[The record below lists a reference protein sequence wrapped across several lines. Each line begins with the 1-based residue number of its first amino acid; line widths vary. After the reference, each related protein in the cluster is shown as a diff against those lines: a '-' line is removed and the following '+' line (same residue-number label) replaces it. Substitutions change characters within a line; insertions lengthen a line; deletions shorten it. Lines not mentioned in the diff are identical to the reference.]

1 MDELL
6 IWAPEGVLGELRKI
20 DASLP
25 LYSRVDTVDD
35 WYNDGGVLVLGYE
48 MFRGLINNTK
58 RKGTERGAI
67 DEEQHT
73 QVLKQLTDGPNVIIA
88 DEAHK
93 LKNAAAAVTV
103 AASQF
108 RSRTRIALTGS
119 PLANNVEEYHS
130 MIEWIAPNYLGP
142 AVEFRAK
149 YVEPIQAG
157 LYHDSTAYEVRSFQI
172 PQLMIPGVVNPLL
185 WRIFHLL

>member
-20 DASLP
+20 DAGIP
-25 LYSRVDTVDD
+25 LHTRVDTVDD
-35 WYNDGGVLVLGYE
+35 WYNDGGILVLGYE
-48 MFRGLINNTK
+48 MFRGLVNNTK
-58 RKGTERGAI
+58 RKGTEMAAL
-67 DEEQHT
+67 DEEQHA
-73 QVLKQLTDGPNVIIA
+73 QVLKQLTGGPNIIIA

-108 RSRTRIALTGS
+108 RSRSRIALTGS
-119 PLANNVEEYHS
+119 PLANNIEEYHS
-130 MIEWIAPNYLGP
+130 MIEWVAPNYLGP

-157 LYHDSTAYEVRSFQI
+157 LYHDSNPYEVRNFQI
-172 PQLMIPGVVNPLL
+172 FELY
-185 WRIFHLL
+185 